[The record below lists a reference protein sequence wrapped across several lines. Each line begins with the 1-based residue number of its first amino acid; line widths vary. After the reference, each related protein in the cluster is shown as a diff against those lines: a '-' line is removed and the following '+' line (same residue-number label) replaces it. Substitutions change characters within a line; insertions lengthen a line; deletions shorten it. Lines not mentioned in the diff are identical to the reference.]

1 MIKNIHYQVPHN
13 SDRFFIDANV
23 WFWFTYASSN
33 EMYKDEN
40 SGRYQALK
48 YPEFIEKILDSGAK
62 IFHCPLVFS
71 ELANVIERTEYQMA
85 FPCESVTR
93 KQFRAMEKM
102 RSKVLAEIEMAW
114 ATIESMSESL
124 DIVLTDVY
132 IKNTLTLLKSNCLDP
147 YDAFYC
153 EIMQTEGIANLV
165 TDDADFRNIQS
176 QNIYTANRK
185 MI

>member
-1 MIKNIHYQVPHN
+1 MIKNIHNQVPHN
-13 SDRFFIDANV
+13 SERFFIDANV

-33 EMYKDEN
+33 EMYKDEH
-40 SGRYQALK
+40 SGRYQARQ

-85 FPCESVTR
+85 FPCGSVTR
-93 KQFRAMEKM
+93 KQFRAIEQM
-102 RSKVLAEIEMAW
+102 RAKVLTEIEIAW

-124 DIVLTDVY
+124 DIVLTDTY
-132 IKNTLTLLKSNCLDP
+132 IKNSLTLLRSSCLDP

-153 EIMQTEGIANLV
+153 EIMQNEGIENLV
-165 TDDADFRNIQS
+165 TDDADFKNIQNK
-176 QNIYTANRK
+176 NICTANRK